1 MLLLGTIKSQVHKT
15 TQFPAKS
22 VIILQVSKKKKEKEK
37 KERKKESLVKIN
49 LKGKNKV
56 HMLMS

>member
-1 MLLLGTIKSQVHKT
+1 MLLLGTIKSQEHKT

-22 VIILQVSKKKKEKEK
+22 VMILQVSKKKKKRK
-37 KERKKESLVKIN
+37 KRKKESLVKIN

>member
-22 VIILQVSKKKKEKEK
+22 VIILQVSKKKRKGK
-37 KERKKESLVKIN
+37 KRKKESLVKIN